1 MIKICFCTTVSSTL
15 DSFII
20 RFVNYLHENT
30 DWEISLMCSKDD
42 SFKKRL
48 PDYVRFF
55 PIDMKRGISL
65 NGYSAIRQ
73 MKRIFLREKFDLVQ
87 YSTPNASLYASIAA
101 KKAKIPVRLYC
112 QWGMVFV
119 AYTGLKRKIFKLEEK
134 YVCSNSTW
142 IEPDSKSNLEFAKK
156 EGLYS
161 SNKSSV
167 VWNGSACGIDLEKFN
182 INSKV
187 EFRAKIRKQYGIA
200 SNATVFIFVGR
211 ITRDKG
217 INELLSAYFKL
228 LETEQSYIF
237 LLGRNEASD
246 VDKILYN
253 KSLSCDNI
261 IYTGNV
267 TNVEEYLAASDC
279 FVMPSYREGFGM
291 GVIEAEAMGLPV
303 IVTNIPG
310 PIDGMIDGETGLVVP
325 KKDEEAL
332 YTAMKRI
339 YDNPELGRQFG
350 EKGVKFANDNFEQS
364 LFMKKLLN
372 DRKRLTK
379 I

>member
-20 RFVNYLHENT
+20 RFVKYLHENT
-30 DWEISLMCSKDD
+30 DWEISLMCSGDD
-42 SFKKRL
+42 NFQRRL
-48 PDYVRFF
+48 PEYVRFF

-65 NGYSAIRQ
+65 NGFSAIRQ
-73 MKRIFLREKFDLVQ
+73 MKRIFKREKFDLVQ

-119 AYTGLKRKIFKLEEK
+119 AFSGLKRKIFKLEEK
-134 YVCSNSTW
+134 FVCSNSTW
-142 IEPDSKSNLEFAKK
+142 IEPDSNSNLVFARK
-156 EGLYS
+156 EGLYG

-182 INSKV
+182 IKSRD
-187 EFRAKIRKQYGIA
+187 EFREKIRKQYGIA
-200 SNATVFIFVGR
+200 SDATVFIFVGR

-217 INELLSAYFKL
+217 INELLNAYFKL
-228 LETEQSYIF
+228 SETKQSYMF
-237 LLGRNEASD
+237 LLGRNESSD
-246 VDKILYN
+246 VDEVLYK
-253 KSLSCDNI
+253 KSLSFDKI

-303 IVTNIPG
+303 IVTDIPG
-310 PIDGMIDGETGLVVP
+310 PTDGMIDEETGLIVP

-332 YTAMKRI
+332 YHAMNRI

-350 EKGVKFANDNFEQS
+350 KKGLKFVEDNFEQS

-379 I
+379 A

>member
-20 RFVNYLHENT
+20 RFVKYLHENT
-30 DWEISLMCSKDD
+30 DWEISLMCSGDD
-42 SFKKRL
+42 NFQRRL
-48 PDYVRFF
+48 PEYVRFF

-65 NGYSAIRQ
+65 NGFSAIRQ
-73 MKRIFLREKFDLVQ
+73 MKRIFKREKFDLVQ

-119 AYTGLKRKIFKLEEK
+119 AFSGLKRKIFKLEEK
-134 YVCSNSTW
+134 FVCSNSTW
-142 IEPDSKSNLEFAKK
+142 IEPDSNSNLVFARK
-156 EGLYS
+156 EGLYG

-182 INSKV
+182 IKSRD
-187 EFRAKIRKQYGIA
+187 EFREKIRKQYGIA
-200 SNATVFIFVGR
+200 SDATVFIFVGR

-217 INELLSAYFKL
+217 INELLNAYFKL
-228 LETEQSYIF
+228 SETKQSYMF
-237 LLGRNEASD
+237 LLGRNESSD
-246 VDKILYN
+246 VDEVLYK
-253 KSLSCDNI
+253 KSLSFDKI

-303 IVTNIPG
+303 IVTDIPG
-310 PIDGMIDGETGLVVP
+310 PTDGMIDEETGLIVS

-332 YTAMKRI
+332 YHAMNRI

-350 EKGVKFANDNFEQS
+350 KKGLKFVEDNFEQS

-379 I
+379 A